1 MSKMDGQSERE
12 EGEGRAIGPDRTI
25 GRCLASLVATFRSD
39 AVHGPTKTEP
49 NPPPQPSSR
58 STASQER
65 FLQLF
70 LSSEREVYRYIAA
83 IAPARGDAEEIMQ
96 QTAVELWRK
105 LDQFDLTQPFTPLAC
120 RFALNVAKQWL
131 ARKRRW
137 QGVIAG
143 DLADRIVDRRAEM
156 LPRLD
161 ARLEY
166 LEVCLEKLPL
176 EQRRLIDGY
185 YFRHGSIDAVAAEAK
200 RSVAAA
206 YKALQRI
213 RRVLEECIERAER
226 AEAGG

>member
-1 MSKMDGQSERE
+1 M
-12 EGEGRAIGPDRTI
+12 
-25 GRCLASLVATFRSD
+25 
-39 AVHGPTKTEP
+39 TEP
-49 NPPPQPSSR
+49 NPPPQPPIR
-58 STASQER
+58 STVSQER

-105 LDQFDLTQPFTPLAC
+105 LDQFDLDQPFTPLAC

-137 QGVIAG
+137 QGVFAG
-143 DLADRIVDRRAEM
+143 DLADRIADRRAEM
-156 LPRLD
+156 LPRMD
-161 ARLEY
+161 ARLGY
-166 LEVCLEKLPL
+166 LEACLEKLPI

-185 YFRHGSIDAVAAEAK
+185 YFRHCSIDAVAAEAK

-213 RRVLEECIERAER
+213 RRTLEECIERAER
-226 AEAGG
+226 PEAGA